1 MRSIMDDATKLA
13 HEAENCVKQAWNN
26 AEKTA
31 TYAWHH
37 PKQDAL
43 RVFNDGTRVLHDFDS
58 GLVDG
63 AVSTVKSAA
72 HAAASISQDIYHGA
86 ETTFTDPGQAWRNVE
101 YDTAGIRTHISSV
114 AQQAE
119 QGVVTWSNHPT
130 QAWHNVE
137 INTANDAYKV
147 ANYASKEAHS
157 LVSMNAY
164 QIGEAVGSG
173 VVIAL
178 PAIMTGGA
186 TAEAEAAGS
195 VFEAAAVETSG
206 ETASQ
211 VGFFGRGA
219 GGFTRSLG
227 AEAVESSQ
235 VATRSEQLAV
245 RDGVFGGGGEEP
257 LLFKTGGLSAEE
269 ANAPFIEEGK
279 RPPYAIGTRARIIQL
294 QREGVLMRVHGEGNQ
309 ARSWMMRAKE
319 VEGLTAQQIKDKFAL
334 PELPTHISE
343 VHLPSGSYLQVGTT
357 SSQIGWGAGG
367 PLQYQALDWLDPEL
381 FQNPLPIEEYQ
392 NQFLWRHHHE

>member
-1 MRSIMDDATKLA
+1 MPGSCFENIAASYIGSAIGQALGSEFTKFEGKQLQQNHIQTAHVTSDKQYNQAHAATPQKIAPKAQPAHADAKHSAKVSMRSIMDDATGLA
-13 HEAENCVKQAWNN
+13 QKSEACVKQAWGDV
-26 AEKTA
+26 EKTV
-31 TYAWHH
+31 THAWNH

-72 HAAASISQDIYHGA
+72 HAAATISQDIYHGA
-86 ETTFTDPGQAWRNVE
+86 EITFTDPGQAWRNVE

-114 AQQAE
+114 AQKAE

-147 ANYASKEAHS
+147 ANYANKEAHS
-157 LVSMNAY
+157 LMNMNAY

-211 VGFFGRGA
+211 VG
-219 GGFTRSLG
+219 SLG
-227 AEAVESSQ
+227 V
-235 VATRSEQLAV
+235 
-245 RDGVFGGGGEEP
+245 
-257 LLFKTGGLSAEE
+257 
-269 ANAPFIEEGK
+269 
-279 RPPYAIGTRARIIQL
+279 
-294 QREGVLMRVHGEGNQ
+294 VLKV
-309 ARSWMMRAKE
+309 
-319 VEGLTAQQIKDKFAL
+319 
-334 PELPTHISE
+334 
-343 VHLPSGSYLQVGTT
+343 
-357 SSQIGWGAGG
+357 
-367 PLQYQALDWLDPEL
+367 
-381 FQNPLPIEEYQ
+381 
-392 NQFLWRHHHE
+392 